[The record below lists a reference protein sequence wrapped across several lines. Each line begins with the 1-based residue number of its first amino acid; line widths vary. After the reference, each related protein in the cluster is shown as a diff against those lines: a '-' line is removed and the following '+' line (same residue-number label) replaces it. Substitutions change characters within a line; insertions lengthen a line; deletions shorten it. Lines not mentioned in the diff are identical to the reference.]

1 MGDAFFI
8 RKSLFAIG
16 GLLIWAAHFGLVY
29 TFNALVC
36 ARQSASIRLWGV
48 GLVPS
53 VVTGLTLIALACALA
68 ILLLA
73 LWRKGPAR
81 FWQEDRQVDGF
92 MRYTTIGIAALSLL
106 AIAWSGV
113 PALVV
118 PPCA

>member
-1 MGDAFFI
+1 VGDVLFI
-8 RKSLFAIG
+8 RKSLFAMG
-16 GLLIWAAHFGLVY
+16 GLLVWAAHFSLIY
-29 TFNALVC
+29 TFNALAC
-36 ARQSASIRLWGV
+36 ARQSASTQVWGV

-53 VVTGLTLIALACALA
+53 VVVGLTLIALACALA

-81 FWQEDRQVDGF
+81 FWQADRQVDEF
-92 MRYTTIGIAALSLL
+92 MRYTAIGIAALSLL

-118 PPCA
+118 SPCG

>member
-8 RKSLFAIG
+8 RKSLFAMG
-16 GLLIWAAHFGLVY
+16 GLLVWAAHFGLIY
-29 TFNALVC
+29 TFNGLAC
-36 ARQSASIRLWGV
+36 ARQSAATQLWGV

-53 VVTGLTLIALACALA
+53 VVTGLTLIALACAFA

-81 FWQEDRQVDGF
+81 YWREERQVDEF

-106 AIAWSGV
+106 AIAWSSV
-113 PALVV
+113 PAFVV
-118 PPCA
+118 SPCG